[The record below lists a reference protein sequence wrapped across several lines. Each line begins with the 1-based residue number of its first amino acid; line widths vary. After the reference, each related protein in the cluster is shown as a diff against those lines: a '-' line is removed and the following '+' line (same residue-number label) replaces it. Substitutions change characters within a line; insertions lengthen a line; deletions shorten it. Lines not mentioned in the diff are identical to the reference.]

1 MKLHP
6 RYAPVLFGGLLS
18 TIMVTVV
25 SGLLLFLNEGFRP
38 GFATQWLTNF
48 LRSWPV
54 AFPTALVVAPWVRR
68 IVSRLTLAQPQ
79 P

>member
-1 MKLHP
+1 MKFHP

-18 TIMVTVV
+18 TVMVTLV
-25 SGLLLFLNEGFRP
+25 SGLLLFLREGLHA
-38 GFATQWLTNF
+38 GFAVLWLKSF
-48 LRSWPV
+48 LSTWPV

-68 IVSRLTLAQPQ
+68 VVARLTLQTPQ

>member
-25 SGLLLFLNEGFRP
+25 SGLLLLLNEGLGP
-38 GFATQWLTNF
+38 AFAAHWLKNF
-48 LRSWPV
+48 LTSWPV

-68 IVSRLTLAQPQ
+68 IVASLTLTNSQP
-79 P
+79 

>member
-6 RYAPVLFGGLLS
+6 RYAPILFGALLS

-25 SGLLLFLNEGFRP
+25 SGLLLFLNEGLRP
-38 GFATQWLTNF
+38 GFAAQWLTHF
-48 LRSWPV
+48 LTSWPV

-68 IVSRLTLAQPQ
+68 IVAHLTATTPH